1 MHLIGRNPAAGQAFA
16 AIALG
21 LFGAAIACAQ
31 SPAASPTASAPSGV
45 PVVLDRVVAVIN
57 DVVIL
62 ESDVD
67 EEMRFADLQGPG
79 LQSGKS
85 AEQNALERLID
96 RDLIMQ
102 QINATQSPMVQPSPE
117 EVKRQVDSLRVQIP
131 QCAEQHCQTDAEW
144 RAFLKA
150 RGLTEQE
157 VEDHWRERI
166 LILAFIQSRFGAGI
180 RISQPEIEDYYQ
192 HNLVAEFAR
201 RKLPP
206 PPLATVSSRIEEILL
221 QQQVNTFLQEWL
233 EGLKQ
238 EGSVNVLDDNS
249 ATGGA
254 APAPANE
261 TTGGHP

>member
-102 QINATQSPMVQPSPE
+102 QINATQSPMVQ
-117 EVKRQVDSLRVQIP
+117 
-131 QCAEQHCQTDAEW
+131 
-144 RAFLKA
+144 
-150 RGLTEQE
+150 
-157 VEDHWRERI
+157 
-166 LILAFIQSRFGAGI
+166 
-180 RISQPEIEDYYQ
+180 
-192 HNLVAEFAR
+192 
-201 RKLPP
+201 
-206 PPLATVSSRIEEILL
+206 
-221 QQQVNTFLQEWL
+221 
-233 EGLKQ
+233 
-238 EGSVNVLDDNS
+238 
-249 ATGGA
+249 
-254 APAPANE
+254 
-261 TTGGHP
+261 